1 MLDLPQL
8 QALHAVAEQGSVG
21 GAARALHLTTSA
33 VSQRLARLEK
43 ELGRPLLERTG
54 RGVRLT
60 EAALVLVEHAGKILA
75 AVAEAEAAVA
85 EQAGS
90 VAGGVSVAAFST
102 AARALL
108 PPALEL
114 LRTRHPEL
122 RVRLGELEP
131 HECLPLVAGS
141 ELDLAILQDWPDE
154 PLELPAGLERAPLL
168 DDVVDLAV
176 PAGHRLGAR
185 AGLAELAGES
195 WVSWP
200 EGTGCHAWLHRI
212 TGGAE
217 VVHTAGEHHTQLALV
232 ARGLGVAMM
241 PRLGRGDLP
250 PGVRLVTLEPV
261 PHRHV
266 YAVWR
271 PGSARHPAIRAVLEA
286 VDLAALDLSPAS

>member
-8 QALHAVAEQGSVG
+8 QALHAVHAQGSVRA
-21 GAARALHLTTSA
+21 AARVLHLTTSA
-33 VSQRLARLEK
+33 VSQRLARLER

-60 EAALVLVEHAGKILA
+60 EAALVLVEHAERILA
-75 AVAEAEAAVA
+75 AVAEAEAAV
-85 EQAGS
+85 EDHAGA
-90 VAGGVSVAAFST
+90 VLGGVSVAAFST

-108 PPALEL
+108 PPALAL
-114 LRTRHPEL
+114 LRARHPEL

-131 HECLPLVAGS
+131 HECLPLVARA

-154 PLELPAGLERAPLL
+154 PLDLPTGLDRAPLL

-176 PAGHRLGAR
+176 PVGHRLTGTVS
-185 AGLAELAGES
+185 LAELAGEG

-200 EGTGCHAWLHRI
+200 DGTGCHAWLHRI
-212 TGGAE
+212 TGGAD
-217 VVHTAGEHHTQLALV
+217 VLHTAGEHHTQLALV

-241 PRLGRGDLP
+241 PRLGRGELP
-250 PGVRLVTLEPV
+250 PGVRVVELDPA

-271 PGSARHPAIRAVLEA
+271 PESARRPAIRAVLEA
-286 VDLAALDLSPAS
+286 VDLAALELAG